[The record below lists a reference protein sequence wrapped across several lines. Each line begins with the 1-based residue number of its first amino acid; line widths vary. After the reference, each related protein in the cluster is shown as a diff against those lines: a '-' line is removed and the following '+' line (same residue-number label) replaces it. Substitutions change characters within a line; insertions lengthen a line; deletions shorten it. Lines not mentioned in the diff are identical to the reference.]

1 MPLVL
6 PKEGATQE
14 EINAWI
20 VETQEK
26 YNQMETD
33 LEKKTTR
40 EQELIDYNNK
50 LFAKVTT
57 KKTEDKEEQE
67 EEIPFCIDEDTY
79 KLLSDRELK
88 ELKELIEEGEE

>member
-20 VETQEK
+20 VDVQEK
-26 YNQMETD
+26 YNQMESD

-50 LFAKVTT
+50 LFVKVTG
-57 KKTEDKEEQE
+57 KKEEEEETEE
-67 EEIPFCIDEDTY
+67 EEIPFCIDKETFE
-79 KLLSDRELK
+79 KLDK
-88 ELKELIEEGEE
+88 KDIQELKELIEEE